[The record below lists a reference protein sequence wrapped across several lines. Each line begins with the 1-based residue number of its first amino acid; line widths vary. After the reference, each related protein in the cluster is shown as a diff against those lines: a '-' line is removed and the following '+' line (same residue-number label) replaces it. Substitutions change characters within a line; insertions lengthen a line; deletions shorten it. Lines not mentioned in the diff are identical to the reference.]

1 MNSYEYRDNLGNP
14 RDYYDIVNDATKLCE
29 EIEEKDKEIER
40 LKKGCKELEKQVDD
54 LYKLE
59 TTLTNENQRL
69 DNIINE
75 YEKIMKECS
84 DEILKELN
92 ENNHLSYGPALS
104 INCRLTNYKELKES
118 K

>member
-40 LKKGCKELEKQVDD
+40 L
-54 LYKLE
+54 
-59 TTLTNENQRL
+59 N
-69 DNIINE
+69 NIIDE
-75 YEKIMKECS
+75 ARKYLTSYESIETIQQCEHPESNKGF
-84 DEILKELN
+84 DEKTMIEMCRRYLIVHDKLLDIL
-92 ENNHLSYGPALS
+92 
-104 INCRLTNYKELKES
+104 ELKED